1 MIMKASCLQENLA
14 KGLSIVSRAVSTRST
29 LPVLANVLLAT
40 DNGRLKLSATNL
52 EIVITCWIGAKVEEQ
67 GAITIP
73 ARTFNDLVSALPQ
86 EQVDLT
92 LNETT
97 QTLHVEC
104 ARTQANIKGID
115 AQEFPLVPEPDQQN
129 RIRVEADVFKQMIN
143 QVAFAAAVDDARPT
157 LTGVS
162 TRFEESQILMAATDG
177 FRLSV
182 RSAHIPSH
190 VEKPLDIIIP
200 SRALM
205 EVARITDDNTEAVF
219 ISMPEGRN
227 QIIFDMDNALL
238 VSQLIDGNFPDYR
251 PIIPKRQNTRT
262 VLNTAAFRKA
272 CRTADI
278 FAREA
283 SHTAR
288 VSIEPGDEMG
298 PAYATIAATS
308 SETGD
313 NVAQIDADV
322 DGEPIEIAFNVKYMA
337 DVLNV
342 IDTPQVALETTSPME
357 PGVIK
362 PVGDTDFLHVIMPMH
377 FGR

>member
-1 MIMKASCLQENLA
+1 MKASCLQENLA

-40 DNGRLKLSATNL
+40 DNGRIKLSATNL
-52 EIVITCWIGAKVEEQ
+52 EIVITCWIGAKVEEP

-182 RSAHIPSH
+182 RSAHIPSL
-190 VEKPLDIIIP
+190 VEKTIDIIIP

-251 PIIPKRQNTRT
+251 PIIPKRKNTRT

-288 VSIEPGDEMG
+288 VRIEPGDEMG
-298 PAYATIAATS
+298 PAYAVIAATS

-322 DGEPIEIAFNVKYMA
+322 NGEPIEIAFNVKYMA

-362 PVGDTDFLHVIMPMH
+362 PVGDSDFLHVIMPMH